1 MPAGVRPA
9 QVQLAKPR
17 DRHQTRPPLAPRARP
32 GPRLNEGVWLSGGQR
47 LLGAGFWQPG
57 DRTLGQSWGGPW
69 RRRKPRGSGAVRGPG
84 EGLLVPH
91 LSSAPLGLGS
101 LDNWLP
107 PGCSR
112 RETGTLRSARCARP
126 RRAPSAGRSAMASAG
141 LCSCPLLPL
150 TFLPPS
156 VGAVAVLRGASP
168 SLLCFSRVPHP
179 LGTHFPRRS
188 PSTKSREGPALLSGP
203 SRWSNQ
209 VVSRRCRAREG
220 MWVSSGAAAGAVS
233 CPGET

>member
-1 MPAGVRPA
+1 MCGEMPLGSRPWNPRSGPRHCPSASQGAHFCCPQGCGLEPAAWTLQGMPAGVRPA

-150 TFLPPS
+150 TFLPPQCR
-156 VGAVAVLRGASP
+156 GCGCPPGCLAVI
-168 SLLCFSRVPHP
+168 
-179 LGTHFPRRS
+179 
-188 PSTKSREGPALLSGP
+188 ALLF
-203 SRWSNQ
+203 
-209 VVSRRCRAREG
+209 
-220 MWVSSGAAAGAVS
+220 
-233 CPGET
+233 